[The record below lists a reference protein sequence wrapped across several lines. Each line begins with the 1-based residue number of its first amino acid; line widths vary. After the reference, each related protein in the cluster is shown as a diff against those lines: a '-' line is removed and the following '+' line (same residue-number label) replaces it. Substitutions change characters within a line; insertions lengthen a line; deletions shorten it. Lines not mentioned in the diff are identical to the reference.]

1 MSHNMTSL
9 DAEHALYAKTPWHRL
24 GNVGH
29 IDWEDAREAFNWCEV
44 ERAQIFIEHHGVEEE
59 LEGRY
64 VLKMTE
70 FPYAHAEISDR
81 YQIVQHRFMADELTG
96 MLIDT
101 GLVETIESVG
111 TYNNG
116 AVGYVSLKFKEDI
129 VIPGW
134 SKVESMFNI
143 GNGHDRKVPLIATQ
157 SATAVVCANTF
168 KWNILDKD
176 AVFKFKKMGDPQGM
190 MQEAVEELCKGYERH
205 TQYAGQ
211 IERMANQEFVDQEW
225 NELVLN
231 LIGPMPE
238 DTNQGRYS
246 FNPWDH
252 PLWVPERA
260 SQGYHNKLTRWS
272 NTKADLNKRFHL
284 DEDIAGVR
292 NTKWGALMAVQA
304 WEQKDK
310 SLKGIKSS
318 RDRTRRH
325 QANVM
330 FGKLPMTEKAAKILV
345 AN

>member
-1 MSHNMTSL
+1 MSHRMTEL
-9 DAEHALYAKTPWHRL
+9 DAKHALYAVTPWHRL

-29 IDWEDAREAFNWCEV
+29 ITWEKARDAFDWCEV
-44 ERAQIFIEHHGVEEE
+44 VRHPIHIEHDEVGV
-59 LEGRY
+59 LLDRN
-64 VLKMTE
+64 VLKMVNY
-70 FPYAHAEISDR
+70 PYAYAEVSDR
-81 YQIVQHRFMADELTG
+81 YQIVQHRFMADDLTG

-111 TYNNG
+111 TYDNG
-116 AVGYVSLKFKEDI
+116 AVGYISLKFKDEI
-129 VIPGW
+129 NIPGW

-143 GNGHDRKVPLIATQ
+143 GNGHDKKVPLIATQ

-176 AVFKFKKMGDPQGM
+176 AVFRFKKMGDPQAL

-205 TQYAGQ
+205 TQYAAQ
-211 IERMANQEFVDQEW
+211 IERMANQEFVDQQW
-225 NELVLN
+225 DQLVVG
-231 LIGPMPE
+231 LIGSMP
-238 DTNQGRYS
+238 RPS
-246 FNPWDH
+246 
-252 PLWVPERA
+252 LKVPQ
-260 SQGYHNKLTRWS
+260 QGYYNKLTRWS
-272 NTKADLNKRFHL
+272 NTKADLNNRFHL

-310 SLKGIKSS
+310 SVKGIKSS

-330 FGKLPMTEKAAKILV
+330 FGKLPMTEKAAKALIE
-345 AN
+345 A

>member
-1 MSHNMTSL
+1 MTEL
-9 DAEHALYAKTPWHRL
+9 DAKHALYAVTPWHRL

-29 IDWEDAREAFNWCEV
+29 ITWEKARDAFDWCEV
-44 ERAQIFIEHHGVEEE
+44 VRHPIHIEHDEVGV
-59 LEGRY
+59 LLDRN
-64 VLKMTE
+64 VLKMVNY
-70 FPYAHAEISDR
+70 PYAYAEVSDR
-81 YQIVQHRFMADELTG
+81 YQIVQHRFMADDLTG

-111 TYNNG
+111 TYDNG
-116 AVGYVSLKFKEDI
+116 AVGYISLKFKDEI
-129 VIPGW
+129 NIPGW

-143 GNGHDRKVPLIATQ
+143 GNGHDKKVPLIATQ

-176 AVFKFKKMGDPQGM
+176 AVFRFKKMGDPQAL

-205 TQYAGQ
+205 TQYAAQ
-211 IERMANQEFVDQEW
+211 IERMANQEFVDQQW
-225 NELVLN
+225 DQLVVG
-231 LIGPMPE
+231 LIGSMP
-238 DTNQGRYS
+238 RPS
-246 FNPWDH
+246 
-252 PLWVPERA
+252 LKVPQ
-260 SQGYHNKLTRWS
+260 QGYYNKLTRWS
-272 NTKADLNKRFHL
+272 NTKADLNNRFHL